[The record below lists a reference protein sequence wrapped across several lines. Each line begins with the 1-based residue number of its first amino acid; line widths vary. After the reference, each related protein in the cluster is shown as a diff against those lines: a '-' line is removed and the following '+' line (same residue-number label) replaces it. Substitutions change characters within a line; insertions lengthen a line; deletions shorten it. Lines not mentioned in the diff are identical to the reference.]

1 MKEKIHYFDEIK
13 TNEEFINKI
22 LESNRFKFK
31 YFSYKNNNDT
41 FNILLSSFLSFKKF
55 ILSIYNCFISYISS
69 MHKIINRIEFI
80 ILLLLIL
87 FSFVITYEEN
97 AEIPTNLIISAYFK
111 KNYLT
116 RISYD
121 MVKEKPEIDE
131 YEDNVNL
138 DDINFDDFNK
148 IMKEK
153 INKNNSDGE
162 CNGNVINFNNKDYDC
177 GNIEKN
183 IRITIKDEIIND
195 IKIKMEANLKVKN
208 EYAGKIINNKNSDSY
223 LYNSTVQLFSIN
235 ALSVAF
241 LYLFIKF
248 TLYSKTRG
256 SFLFNLFFI
265 FIIFNLL
272 YVFYKREFYFASNC
286 FFILFIYIN
295 KNLIDSVY
303 LKLKYKRKDFEIF
316 STSLIAFD
324 FKQFHLKIIL
334 LLNATIL
341 SGTFSI
347 FLFKSLINYIVFY
360 MCLFT
365 LIVFLSN
372 TIEPVMPYYLKPVKN
387 IAIFFVGI
395 INFLFSKIILKY
407 FIGIGTNIIKNKYEN
422 YYQKYMKYYD
432 NNKND
437 SLYFISDLFSLFCF
451 DYIKGYLEFQFDI
464 NLLIDSF
471 LDENEELS
479 KNRLTKLL
487 LNQFGVWIIILWIC
501 MLIGIIGIFKKEYM
515 CLIMSVYLIK
525 ILMNYFCNIY
535 EIKLSQFLFYLHSF
549 LFLLIFL
556 EISSKENPYLV
567 NLIYSYT
574 NIDKEILS
582 FIIKI
587 ITLFFIIYYII
598 VINSILYFSKT
609 DGIKFEKEIKKIK
622 KDNENN
628 NKYHI
633 EIEKVPV
640 GNFKIFC
647 ICLNIVFD
655 CFCNYFIICLLI
667 KMYLDYEKNILFKIL
682 YGLLGLTLHFM
693 KTSIINKIK
702 NKFEYYLYTFIWFLF
717 TLRLINLTNYNT
729 TIIFFINHLN
739 LLIIIIF
746 YFLNDKQNNYFTF
759 FIIFVLVIG
768 YYKLKSYMIIVDI
781 IFIFMILLVFNFIN
795 LNSNDNNE
803 SDDNKNDDEKDKNE
817 DFGSMN
823 VYNSLSLL
831 FLLPILVFFLIQL
844 KFQNYFNFLN
854 NLDQIIKDVMIKM
867 YILDD
872 DSDDDDQYNY
882 EENEPI
888 EFFIISEIIYAM
900 KIVSGNY

>member
-13 TNEEFINKI
+13 SNEEFFNKI
-22 LESNRFKFK
+22 LKSSRFKFK

-41 FNILLSSFLSFKKF
+41 FNILLSSFLSLKKF
-55 ILSIYNCFISYISS
+55 ILSIYNCFISYVSS
-69 MHKIINRIEFI
+69 MNKFINRIEFI
-80 ILLLLIL
+80 LLLLLIL
-87 FSFVITYEEN
+87 FSFVINYEEN
-97 AEIPTNLIISAYFK
+97 AEIPTNLIISAYFR

-121 MVKEKPEIDE
+121 MVKDEPEIDE
-131 YEDNVNL
+131 NEDNSNL
-138 DDINFDDFNK
+138 DDINFDDFSK

-153 INKNNSDGE
+153 INKEKNKSE
-162 CNGNVINFNNKDYDC
+162 LACNGNVINFNNKDYEC
-177 GNIEKN
+177 GGNIEKN
-183 IRITIKDEIIND
+183 IRITIKDDIIND
-195 IKIKMEANLKVKN
+195 IKIKMEANIKVKS
-208 EYAGKIINNKNSDSY
+208 EYAGKYINNNNESY
-223 LYNSTVQLFSIN
+223 LYNSTIQLVSIN
-235 ALSVAF
+235 ALSIAF

-256 SFLFNLFFI
+256 SFLFNFFFI

-347 FLFKSLINYIVFY
+347 FLFKSFINYIVFY
-360 MCLFT
+360 ICFFT

-387 IAIFFVGI
+387 IAIFVVGI
-395 INFLFSKIILKY
+395 LNFLFSKLILKY
-407 FIGIGTNIIKNKYEN
+407 FIEKGTDIIKNKYHN
-422 YYQKYMKYYD
+422 YYEKYMKYYY

-464 NLLIDSF
+464 NLLIDSL
-471 LDENEELS
+471 LDENEESS
-479 KNRLTKLL
+479 KNRISKLL
-487 LNQFGVWIIILWIC
+487 LNQFGVWIIVLWIC
-501 MLIGIIGIFKKEYM
+501 MIIGIIGIFKKEYM
-515 CLIMSVYLIK
+515 CLIMSIYLIK
-525 ILMNYFCNIY
+525 TLMNYFCNIY
-535 EIKLSQFLFYLHSF
+535 DIKLSQFLFYLHSF

-556 EISSKENPYLV
+556 EISSNENLYLV
-567 NLIYSYT
+567 NLVYYYT
-574 NIDKEILS
+574 NIDKEISS
-582 FIIKI
+582 FIIKM
-587 ITLFFIIYYII
+587 ITLLSIIYYII
-598 VINSILYFSKT
+598 VINIILYFSST

-622 KDNENN
+622 KDCENN

-633 EIEKVPV
+633 EIEKAPV

-647 ICLNIVFD
+647 ICLNIICD
-655 CFCNYFIICLLI
+655 CFCNYFIICLLM

-682 YGLLGLTLHFM
+682 YGLLGLILHFM

-702 NKFEYYLYTFIWFLF
+702 NKFEYYLYTLIWFSF
-717 TLRLINLTNYNT
+717 TLRLISLINYN
-729 TIIFFINHLN
+729 IAILFFINHLN
-739 LLIIIIF
+739 LLIIVIF
-746 YFLNDKQNNYFTF
+746 YFLNDKQNKLFTF
-759 FIIFVLVIG
+759 LIIIILAIG
-768 YYKLKSYMIIVDI
+768 YCKLKSYMIIIDI
-781 IFIFMILLVFNFIN
+781 IFIFMILFAFNFMN
-795 LNSNDNNE
+795 LNSNDNYEN
-803 SDDNKNDDEKDKNE
+803 DDNKNDDEKEKNE
-817 DFGSMN
+817 DFSSMN

-854 NLDQIIKDVMIKM
+854 NLDQFIKDLMIKL
-867 YILDD
+867 YIFDD
-872 DSDDDDQYNY
+872 DNDEKYNY
-882 EENEPI
+882 NENEPI

>member
-13 TNEEFINKI
+13 SNEEFFNKI
-22 LESNRFKFK
+22 LKSNRFKFK

-69 MHKIINRIEFI
+69 MNKFINRIEFI
-80 ILLLLIL
+80 LLLLLIL
-87 FSFVITYEEN
+87 FSFVITYEDN

-111 KNYLT
+111 KNHLT

-121 MVKEKPEIDE
+121 MVKDEPEIDV

-138 DDINFDDFNK
+138 DDINFDDFSK

-153 INKNNSDGE
+153 INKNNSELD
-162 CNGNVINFNNKDYDC
+162 CYGNVINFNNKDYEC
-177 GNIEKN
+177 NNVGKN

-195 IKIKMEANLKVKN
+195 IKIKMEANIKVKT
-208 EYAGKIINNKNSDSY
+208 EYSGKFSNNKNNNKAY
-223 LYNSTVQLFSIN
+223 LYNSTMQLISIN
-235 ALSVAF
+235 ALSIAF

-256 SFLFNLFFI
+256 SLLFNLFFI

-347 FLFKSLINYIVFY
+347 FLFKSFINYIIFY
-360 MCLFT
+360 ICFFT

-387 IAIFFVGI
+387 IVIFFVGI
-395 INFLFSKIILKY
+395 INFLFSKLIMKF
-407 FIGIGTNIIKNKYEN
+407 FIDKGTDIIKNKYEN
-422 YYQKYMKYYD
+422 YYERYLKYYS

-451 DYIKGYLEFQFDI
+451 DYIKGYLEFQFDM

-479 KNRLTKLL
+479 KNRISKLL

-501 MLIGIIGIFKKEYM
+501 MLIGVIGIFKKEYM
-515 CLIMSVYLIK
+515 CLIMSIYLIK

-535 EIKLSQFLFYLHSF
+535 DIKLSQFLFYLHSF
-549 LFLLIFL
+549 LFLLIFV
-556 EISSKENPYLV
+556 EISSNENLYLV

-574 NIDKEILS
+574 NIEKEILS

-598 VINSILYFSKT
+598 VINVILYFSST

-622 KDNENN
+622 KDSDNN
-628 NKYHI
+628 NKYLI
-633 EIEKVPV
+633 EIEKVPI

-647 ICLNIVFD
+647 ICLSVTFD

-682 YGLLGLTLHFM
+682 YGILGLILHFM

-702 NKFEYYLYTFIWFLF
+702 NKFEYYLYTFIWLSF
-717 TLRLINLTNYNT
+717 TLRLISLTNYNI
-729 TIIFFINHLN
+729 TILFFINHLN

-746 YFLNDKQNNYFTF
+746 YFINDKQNNLFTF
-759 FIIFVLVIG
+759 FIIIILIIG
-768 YYKLKSYMIIVDI
+768 YYKLKSYMIIIDI
-781 IFIFMILLVFNFIN
+781 FFIIMILLVFNFIN
-795 LNSNDNNE
+795 LNSNDDNE
-803 SDDNKNDDEKDKNE
+803 NDDYKNDNEKEKNE

-854 NLDQIIKDVMIKM
+854 NLDQIIKDLMLKM

-872 DSDDDDQYNY
+872 DNDERYNN

-888 EFFIISEIIYAM
+888 EFSVISEIIYAM
-900 KIVSGNY
+900 KIVSRNY